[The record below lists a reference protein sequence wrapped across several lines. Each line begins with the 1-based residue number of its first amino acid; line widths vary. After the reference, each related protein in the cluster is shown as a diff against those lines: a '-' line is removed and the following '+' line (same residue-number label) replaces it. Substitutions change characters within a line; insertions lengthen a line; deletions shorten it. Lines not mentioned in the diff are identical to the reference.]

1 MPAFCAVAYVNLH
14 WRWHWGGEFD
24 QAALA
29 ACFHCQMRTMLI
41 LDKELQENA
50 RSDTSLWCP
59 ILTLGPMP
67 PRPGARRGMPKDKSK
82 LSRTIHLI
90 GVHLMGMYL
99 TGVCLMG
106 THLLGVHLLSVCL
119 MGMYLMGVHFM
130 VVYLMGLRLI
140 YVYFSWACISRSCT
154 L

>member
-82 LSRTIHLI
+82 LSRSIHLMGMHLMGMHLI

-119 MGMYLMGVHFM
+119 MGMSLMGVHFM
-130 VVYLMGLRLI
+130 VVYL
-140 YVYFSWACISRSCT
+140 
-154 L
+154 